1 MAAPVKTGSLLLVGV
16 GAPVPLAAGAVPL
29 LAVGKLGEGTT
40 GAGLETGAALEAGAA
55 GFDAGAEETGAALEA
70 GAELAGAELAG
81 AELAGALEAGL
92 EVTGAAE
99 VVGTTGALV
108 GLCLH

>member
-1 MAAPVKTGSLLLVGV
+1 LVGV

-40 GAGLETGAALEAGAA
+40 GAALEMGAALEAGAA
-55 GFDAGAEETGAALEA
+55 LDAGAAEETGAALEA

-81 AELAGALEAGL
+81 ALEAGAEL
-92 EVTGAAE
+92 TGAAE
-99 VVGTTGALV
+99 EVGTTGALV
-108 GLCLH
+108 GLRLR